1 MADFYF
7 LIKEKKQEKA
17 DKFLMIKT
25 SFMEK
30 AK

>member
-17 DKFLMIKT
+17 DKFFNDKNVVYG
-25 SFMEK
+25 K
-30 AK
+30 G